1 MVLVVN
7 PRNITT
13 MNCNLKPLQAQR
25 TKIVPMPT
33 KPKITKE
40 TVKSIEGSGFQEL
53 TDSLKK
59 LKVKDSMKN
68 IRITM

>member
-13 MNCNLKPLQAQR
+13 MKCNLKPLQTQR
-25 TKIVPMPT
+25 TKIVPQPT
-33 KPKITKE
+33 KPKMTKE
-40 TVKSIEGSGFQEL
+40 KVKAIEGKGFEEL

-59 LKVKDSMKN
+59 LTVKDSMKN

>member
-1 MVLVVN
+1 MVLIVN
-7 PRNITT
+7 ARNITT
-13 MNCNLKPLQAQR
+13 QKCNMKPLQAQR
-25 TKIVPMPT
+25 TKIVPQPT
-33 KPKITKE
+33 KPKMTKE
-40 TVKSIEGSGFQEL
+40 SVKAIEGKGFEEL

>member
-13 MNCNLKPLQAQR
+13 MKCNMRPLQAQK
-25 TKIVPMPT
+25 TKIVPQPT
-33 KPKITKE
+33 KPKMTKE
-40 TVKSIEGSGFQEL
+40 KIKAIEGNGFEEL
-53 TDSLKK
+53 TDCLKK
-59 LKVKDSMKN
+59 LKVKDSMQN

>member
-1 MVLVVN
+1 MTLIIN
-7 PRNITT
+7 PQNITRGK
-13 MNCNLKPLQAQR
+13 CNLKPLQSQNVKLAP
-25 TKIVPMPT
+25 KPT
-33 KPKITKE
+33 KPKMSKEETK
-40 TVKSIEGSGFQEL
+40 TFEGKGLNEL

>member
-1 MVLVVN
+1 M
-7 PRNITT
+7 
-13 MNCNLKPLQAQR
+13 KPLQTQR
-25 TKIVPMPT
+25 TKIVPQPT
-33 KPKITKE
+33 KPKMTKE
-40 TVKSIEGSGFQEL
+40 KVKAIEGSGFQEL

>member
-1 MVLVVN
+1 MVLIVN

-13 MNCNLKPLQAQR
+13 MNCNLKPLQNQR
-25 TKIVPMPT
+25 TKIVPQPT
-33 KPKITKE
+33 KPKMTKE
-40 TVKSIEGSGFQEL
+40 SVKAIEGKGFEEL

-59 LKVKDSMKN
+59 LTVKDSMKN

>member
-13 MNCNLKPLQAQR
+13 MNCNLKPLQNQR
-25 TKIVPMPT
+25 TKIVPQPT

-40 TVKSIEGSGFQEL
+40 TVKAIEGSGFQEL

>member
-1 MVLVVN
+1 MVLIVN

-13 MNCNLKPLQAQR
+13 QNCNMKPLQSQR
-25 TKIVPMPT
+25 TKIVPMPS
-33 KPKITKE
+33 KPKMTKE
-40 TVKSIEGSGFQEL
+40 KVKAIEGSGFQEL